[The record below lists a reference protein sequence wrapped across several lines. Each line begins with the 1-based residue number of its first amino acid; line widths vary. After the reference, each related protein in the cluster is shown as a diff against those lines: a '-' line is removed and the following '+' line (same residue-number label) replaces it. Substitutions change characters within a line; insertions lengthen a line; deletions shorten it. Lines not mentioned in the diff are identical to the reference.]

1 MCNTGPDHLNEAE
14 GGGVGDVI
22 DQEVGVSGP
31 QAVAGV
37 QPPLVLAGGGEA
49 LYHRQVHDTTLTM
62 INITLSRLIL
72 ILNV

>member
-1 MCNTGPDHLNEAE
+1 MCDAGPDHLNEAE
-14 GGGVGDVI
+14 GGGVGDVV

-49 LYHRQVHDTTLTM
+49 LYHRQVHYTTLTT
-62 INITLSRLIL
+62 INRTFRDEF
-72 ILNV
+72 